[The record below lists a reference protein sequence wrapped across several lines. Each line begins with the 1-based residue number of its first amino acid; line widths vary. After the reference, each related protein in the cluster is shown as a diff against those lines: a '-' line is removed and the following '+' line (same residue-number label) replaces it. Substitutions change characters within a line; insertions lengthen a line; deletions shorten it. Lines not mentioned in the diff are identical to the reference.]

1 MSTNAYV
8 GVVNPDGS
16 IAYIYCHWDGDR
28 LGDVLQEHYQDEA
41 KVRALIA
48 LGDCSSVGERVAPD
62 PDEPHTFHRPANGVT
77 VAYARDRG
85 EPMQAAQVVPKA
97 VMPRGFAAL
106 FGHLPGD
113 HRIYLYTP
121 EKGWESL

>member
-1 MSTNAYV
+1 MSTNAYI
-8 GVVNPDGS
+8 GVVNPDES
-16 IAYIYCHWDGDR
+16 ITFIYCHWDGDR
-28 LGDVLQEHYQDEA
+28 LGAVLREHYQDEA

-48 LGDCSSVGERVAPD
+48 LGDCSSVDERPSPD
-62 PDEPHTFHRPANGVT
+62 SDEPHTFDRPANGVT

-106 FGHLPGD
+106 FGHLRHD

-121 EKGWESL
+121 GKGWASV